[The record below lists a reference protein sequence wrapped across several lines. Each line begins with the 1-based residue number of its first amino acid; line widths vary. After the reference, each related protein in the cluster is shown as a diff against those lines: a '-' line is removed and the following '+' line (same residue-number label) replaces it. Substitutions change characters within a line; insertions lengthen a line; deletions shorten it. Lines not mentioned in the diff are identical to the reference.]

1 MFTKGTY
8 KIKNNMNEQI
18 DDITLVKNIKERND
32 EEALKVLIQKHSA
45 LCNSL
50 YKKYS
55 TPMVASGVH
64 LQDVIDQKDYMVYK
78 SALSFDENKNSKFST
93 WLYNQVRYQCLNC
106 MNENSHYL
114 SLETDKLNYLIEK
127 NTPLKKEYK
136 NINDYI
142 LNIIESCSDERIQKI
157 FKMRY
162 SNDSNKKMSWN
173 KIAKKLEI
181 STQTAI
187 NIHNKAIKLLKTKV
201 ESKNSFDKI

>member
-1 MFTKGTY
+1 
-8 KIKNNMNEQI
+8 MNI
-18 DDITLVKNIKERND
+18 NLDDTTLVKNVQEKND
-32 EEALKVLIQKHSA
+32 ELALKTLIERHSA

-55 TPMVASGVH
+55 PPMMASGIHV
-64 LQDVIDQKDYMVYK
+64 QDIINEKDYIVYK
-78 SALSFDENKNSKFST
+78 SAMSFDPCKKSKFST

-114 SLETDKLNYLIEK
+114 TLDNDKLNYLIEK
-127 NTPLKKEYK
+127 TAPVNKEYK
-136 NINDYI
+136 NINEYI
-142 LNIIESCSDERIQKI
+142 HNIIQSCSDERVKKI

-162 SNDSNKKMSWN
+162 CNESTKKMSWN
-173 KIAKKLEI
+173 KIAKKLKI

>member
-1 MFTKGTY
+1 
-8 KIKNNMNEQI
+8 MNINLE
-18 DDITLVKNIKERND
+18 DTTLVKNVQEKND
-32 EEALKVLIQKHSA
+32 ELALKTLIERHSA

-55 TPMVASGVH
+55 PPMIASGIHV
-64 LQDVIDQKDYMVYK
+64 QDIINEKDYIVYK
-78 SALSFDENKNSKFST
+78 SAMSFDPCKKSKFST

-114 SLETDKLNYLIEK
+114 TLDNDKLNYLIEK
-127 NTPLKKEYK
+127 TAPVNKEYK
-136 NINDYI
+136 NINEYI
-142 LNIIESCSDERIQKI
+142 HNIIESCSDERVKKI

-162 SNDSNKKMSWN
+162 CNESTKKMSWN
-173 KIAKKLEI
+173 KIAKKLKI

>member
-1 MFTKGTY
+1 MN
-8 KIKNNMNEQI
+8 INMNL
-18 DDITLVKNIKERND
+18 DDTILVKNIQEKND
-32 EEALKVLIQKHSA
+32 EESLKMLINKHSA

-55 TPMVASGVH
+55 NPMITSGVH
-64 LQDVIDQKDYMVYK
+64 LQDVIDQKDYIVYK
-78 SALSFDENKNSKFST
+78 SAMSFDPCKNSKFST

-114 SLETDKLNYLIEK
+114 TLETDKLNYLIEK
-127 NTPLKKEYK
+127 HTPIQKEYK
-136 NINDYI
+136 NINEYI
-142 LNIIESCSDERIQKI
+142 MNIIESCADKRVEKI

-162 SNDSNKKMSWN
+162 MNGTNKKTPWN
-173 KIAKKLEI
+173 KIAKKLKI

>member
-1 MFTKGTY
+1 
-8 KIKNNMNEQI
+8 MNI
-18 DDITLVKNIKERND
+18 NLDDTTLVKNVQEKND
-32 EEALKVLIQKHSA
+32 ELALKTLIERHSA

-55 TPMVASGVH
+55 PPMMASGIHV
-64 LQDVIDQKDYMVYK
+64 QDIINEKDYIVYK
-78 SALSFDENKNSKFST
+78 SAMSFDPCKKSKFST

-114 SLETDKLNYLIEK
+114 TLDNDKLNYLIEK
-127 NTPLKKEYK
+127 TAPVNKEYK
-136 NINDYI
+136 NINEYI
-142 LNIIESCSDERIQKI
+142 HNIIESCSDERVKKI

-162 SNDSNKKMSWN
+162 CNESAKRMSWN
-173 KIAKKLEI
+173 KIAKKLKI

>member
-1 MFTKGTY
+1 
-8 KIKNNMNEQI
+8 MNI
-18 DDITLVKNIKERND
+18 NLDDTTLVKNVQEKND
-32 EEALKVLIQKHSA
+32 ELALKTLIERHSA

-55 TPMVASGVH
+55 PPMMASGIHV
-64 LQDVIDQKDYMVYK
+64 QDIINEKDYIVYK
-78 SALSFDENKNSKFST
+78 SAMSFDPCKKSKFST

-114 SLETDKLNYLIEK
+114 TLDNDKLNYLIEK
-127 NTPLKKEYK
+127 TAPVNKEYK
-136 NINDYI
+136 NINEYI
-142 LNIIESCSDERIQKI
+142 HNIIESCSDERVKKI

-162 SNDSNKKMSWN
+162 CNESAKRMPWN
-173 KIAKKLEI
+173 KIAKKLKI